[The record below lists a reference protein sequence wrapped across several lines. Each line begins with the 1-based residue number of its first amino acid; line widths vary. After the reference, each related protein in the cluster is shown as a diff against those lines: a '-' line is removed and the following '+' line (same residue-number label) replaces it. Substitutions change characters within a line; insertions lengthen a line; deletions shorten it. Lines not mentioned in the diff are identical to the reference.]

1 MNVGFARPDASLL
14 AFQLFDRTLHPELF
28 DTYAEA
34 KLTADGF
41 EAVLRICDAGHV
53 VEFHSGRQHVTE
65 VVGSL
70 ERELPQRGRR
80 LAHQLKGGRDLNL
93 ELDGLAFCC
102 SAHVEQLDAEV
113 FSEIH
118 DELQADASKALLAYE
133 FPSPHRLQ
141 KGALSVMQAEVTA
154 DSLLIHAFHTF
165 PDSQSVLRTQ
175 SLYEY

>member
-1 MNVGFARPDASLL
+1 MNVSFARPDASQL
-14 AFQLFDRTLHPELF
+14 AFLLFERTLHPELF

-34 KLTADGF
+34 QVVGDRF

-53 VEFHSGRQHVTE
+53 VEFRNGGQRVTE

-70 ERELPQRGRR
+70 GTELPLRGRCV
-80 LAHQLKGGRDLNL
+80 AHPLKGGRDLNL
-93 ELDGLAFCC
+93 ELDGLAYCC
-102 SAHVEQLDAEV
+102 SAHVEQLDVEV

-118 DELQADASKALLAYE
+118 DELSADASKALLAYE
-133 FPSPHRLQ
+133 FPGPHRLQ
-141 KGALSVMQAEVTA
+141 KGALSVMQAEVTS

-165 PDSQSVLRTQ
+165 PESLSVLRTQ